1 VTSKAGEKR
10 MSRLEERKEQ
20 GRKAVKVRM
29 SQEKLVARGLLHE
42 KTRSRSRK
50 REEGKIELI
59 SCPIP
64 SSSAETLWG
73 LPSPAKDKDTQCPLQ
88 TPSQEAEGLCNSRKP
103 SFLVLKVFHK
113 DCLAS
118 LRAWLS
124 DLYPSSMAFPRSN

>member
-1 VTSKAGEKR
+1 

-64 SSSAETLWG
+64 SSSAETLRG
-73 LPSPAKDKDTQCPLQ
+73 SPALLRTRTLSVHCK
-88 TPSQEAEGLCNSRKP
+88 RHHRR
-103 SFLVLKVFHK
+103 LKVCATPANLPF
-113 DCLAS
+113 
-118 LRAWLS
+118 
-124 DLYPSSMAFPRSN
+124 

>member
-1 VTSKAGEKR
+1 CTNIMTKKQ
-10 MSRLEERKEQ
+10 L
-20 GRKAVKVRM
+20 GRKGCCEIM
-29 SQEKLVARGLLHE
+29 SSREKLVARSLLHE

-64 SSSAETLWG
+64 SSSAETLRG

-88 TPSQEAEGLCNSRKP
+88 TPSQETEGLCNS
-103 SFLVLKVFHK
+103 LE